1 MGLGKTISCLA
12 HICATLHDA
21 QIFAQ
26 ENQIAPKLNKGGNP
40 IELVTPLKCA
50 TTTLIIAPLS
60 TVSNWEEQ
68 LSTHIKPDTLSTYIY
83 HGANREGSINR
94 LAEYDCIVTTYS
106 TLSQDFMRL
115 KKNMDDVDN
124 MARLA
129 ASPLHHLK
137 FFRIILDEAHV
148 IKDTSTN
155 QSLAACALSA
165 QRRLCLTGTPLQ
177 NRLDDYAALVK
188 FLRIIPFDNKH
199 TWTNWIG
206 GPLKAGN
213 KAGLSRLQILTSAT
227 TLRRSKTQKIDDR
240 PILDLPAKLETTR
253 YVYMSG
259 EERQVYEL
267 TRKAS
272 KNMMEN
278 ITSAKQMKE
287 YINILQAIMRLRQI
301 CCHRALL
308 AANGDL
314 PSETTAVVNGGR
326 SQSDAINV
334 DELDLQIKKPLS
346 PVQAYQLFDLMK
358 DAGQTMCVGCRR
370 RDIAVLQSNGEKD
383 PGATKQILGY
393 LTPCAEPLCHTC
405 VQMFKDY
412 IPGYHDGIV
421 ATCPVC
427 GSLAE
432 MKMFELKER
441 DAAEVKRAARRKFA
455 LDGSDGIEP
464 SSKLMVLM
472 DDLDTLR
479 ERSNGLGTPLKRYPI
494 LNGVEVNGSVVFSQ
508 WTSMLDLV
516 EIELR
521 KRKIRYCRLDGSM
534 KRVDRTNAILSFQTD
549 PDTVV
554 MLVSIKA
561 GGVGYFYSC

>member
-12 HICATLHDA
+12 HMCDTLSDA
-21 QIFAQ
+21 IAFAE
-26 ENQIAPKLNKGGNP
+26 ENNVNQKLNKDGNP
-40 IELVTPLKCA
+40 IDIVTPIKCA
-50 TTTLIIAPLS
+50 KTTLIIAPLS

-68 LSTHIKPDTLSTYIY
+68 LATHIKPDILTTYIY
-83 HGANREGSINR
+83 HGTNREGSIER

-115 KKNMDDVDN
+115 KKNLDDVDN

-129 ASPLHHLK
+129 ASPLHHLN

-155 QSLAACALSA
+155 QSIAACALSA

-188 FLRIIPFDNKH
+188 FLRVAPFENKH
-199 TWTNWIG
+199 VWTNYIG
-206 GPLKAGN
+206 GPLKSGN
-213 KAGLSRLQILTSAT
+213 QAGLSRLQILTSAT
-227 TLRRSKTQKIDDR
+227 TLRRSKTQKIDDK
-240 PILDLPAKLETTR
+240 PILDLPAKNETTR
-253 YVYMSG
+253 YIYMSA

-272 KNMMEN
+272 KNMVEN
-278 ITSAKQMKE
+278 ITTARQMRE

-308 AANGDL
+308 AGGE
-314 PSETTAVVNGGR
+314 PPQSETVINGGNT
-326 SQSDAINV
+326 QSDAINV
-334 DELDLQIKKPLS
+334 DELDLQVKKPLS
-346 PVQAYQLFDLMK
+346 PQQAYQLFELMK

-370 RDIAVLQSNGEKD
+370 RDIAVLQATGEKD
-383 PGATKQILGY
+383 PASTKQVLGY

-405 VQMFKDY
+405 VQMYKDY

-427 GSLAE
+427 GALAE

-441 DAAEVKRAARRKFA
+441 DAAEVKKAGRRKFA

-472 DDLDTLR
+472 NDLDTLQ
-479 ERSNGLGTPLKRYPI
+479 ERSKEADKPLK
-494 LNGVEVNGSVVFSQ
+494 SVVFSQ

-521 KRKIRYCRLDGSM
+521 KRKVGYCRLDGSM
-534 KRVDRTNAILSFQTD
+534 KRVDRTSAILSFQSD
-549 PDTVV
+549 PETVV

-561 GGVGYFYSC
+561 GGVG